1 MKLSDPQNI
10 HGFKQSDISSFEMLY
25 KQFYVYLCLVAEHIV
40 RNRAD
45 AEEIVSDVFLKLWN
59 IRDNINITN
68 SIKWYLVKAVRNTSL
83 NYIEKNKSNKNMTT
97 SLSSA
102 DNEILSWDSDYPL
115 GQLYQK
121 EILTILDNSINE
133 LPDSCKKIFLL
144 SRNQDMKYDQ
154 IAGKLGIS
162 INTVKTQMKIALAR
176 LRESLKD
183 YLMFLIFFILI

>member
-10 HGFKQSDISSFEMLY
+10 HGFKQSDISAFEMLY

-45 AEEIVSDVFLKLWN
+45 AEEIVSDVFVKLWN

-83 NYIEKNKSNKNMTT
+83 NYIEKNKSNKNMTS

-102 DNEILSWDSDYPL
+102 DYEILSWDSDYPL

-133 LPDSCKKIFLL
+133 LPDACKEIFLL
-144 SRNQDMKYDQ
+144 SRNQDLKYDQ

-183 YLMFLIFFILI
+183 YLMILIFFILM